1 MENSNWV
8 ELPIKDVAVKLT
20 SGGTPSTKK
29 SEYYENGDIPWL
41 NTKEVDYNRITTT
54 KKKITEEGLKN
65 SSAKPIDENSVIAA
79 LYGKKKK
86 KTAITKIPLTTN
98 QACCNIIVNH
108 EVCDYEFLFYNI
120 SNKYSELENIAVGA
134 AQQNLSVGVIG
145 NFILKFPPLAE
156 QKAIASVLS
165 SLDDKIDLLHQQNQ
179 TLEALA
185 ETLFRQWFIERC
197 PEPVEGEAKEDWEDC
212 TIGDLAIHSKLSV
225 HPNRNPD
232 TLYHH
237 YSIPAFDANKKPV
250 VELGKEIQSNKYKV
264 EENSILFSK
273 LNPHKDK
280 RVWLIQDN
288 VEEHAICSTE
298 LQVVKPKDKDYLYF
312 IYGWLTNSI
321 YYNEIASGVGGTS
334 GSHQRIEPKAIFTAP
349 CVKIEKD
356 IILQYNSH
364 AEPLFKKQF
373 ENQQQIQTLT
383 QLRDTLLPKLMSG
396 EVRVKF

>member
-41 NTKEVDYNRITTT
+41 NTKEVDYNRITSTE
-54 KKKITEEGLKN
+54 KYITEEGLKN
-65 SSAKPIDENSVIAA
+65 SSAKWIEENSVIVAMYGATAA
-79 LYGKKKK
+79 

-145 NFILKFPPLAE
+145 NFILKFPPLPE

-349 CVKIEKD
+349 CIKIEKD

-396 EVRVKF
+396 EVRVKL